1 MRKYSVR
8 STQYSACSV
17 GFARQ
22 SCPALTVALSL
33 ALLTGCG
40 GGPYRLVE
48 VRGKVTSC
56 EGKPA
61 AGGTVV
67 FYPVDEPDATGRKAG
82 NPGREARGTVESD
95 GTFTL
100 TTIGIPP
107 RPGAV
112 VGKHKVAFEMPP
124 TRRPTLPAEDRAS
137 MTPDEAKKVEAD
149 FASRPVY
156 APLPC
161 SDQIQ
166 PAEVTVKSSGNE
178 FEFKLPPK

>member
-1 MRKYSVR
+1 LI
-8 STQYSACSV
+8 
-17 GFARQ
+17 F
-22 SCPALTVALSL
+22 
-33 ALLTGCG
+33 GCG
-40 GGPYRLVE
+40 TDPYRLVE
-48 VRGKVTSC
+48 VRGKVMTC
-56 EGKPA
+56 EGQPA

-82 NPGREARGTVESD
+82 NPGREARGTVEAD
-95 GTFTL
+95 GTFSL

-107 RPGAV
+107 TPGAV

-124 TRRPTLPAEDRAS
+124 TRRPSLPAEDRAG
-137 MTPDEAKKVEAD
+137 MTPEEIKKVEAD

-166 PAEVTVKSSGNE
+166 PAEVIVKASGND
-178 FEFKLPPK
+178 FEFKLPPR